1 MFCGKCG
8 AKLND
13 GAAFCTSCGAS
24 QTPTAAQPPVADAAP
39 EVSRGNNKNRK
50 IGIIAV
56 AVAIALLIGLCS
68 AVFGGRSYKATVNK
82 YVKAQF
88 AGDIEDI
95 VDLMPKKV
103 FNYVLEQEGYDKSQ
117 RKEFIQS
124 GQAALSS
131 YVAMIKGFYGEKMKV
146 SHKITEAEAIKGDD
160 LKELKSAYKEMGV
173 KVSAAKEITVDI
185 TIKGNDM
192 ENTSSSE
199 FIDIKVGSSWYI
211 DAMSGGLDF

>member
-13 GAAFCTSCGAS
+13 GAAFCTNCGAS
-24 QTPTAAQPPVADAAP
+24 QGPTMAQPVTANAAP
-39 EVSRGNNKNRK
+39 EVTANNKNRK

-56 AVAIALLIGLCS
+56 AVAIALLISLCC
-68 AVFGGRSYKATVNK
+68 AVFGGRGYKATVNK
-82 YVKAQF
+82 YIKAQF

-103 FNYVLEQEGYDKSQ
+103 FNYALEQEGYDKSQ

-124 GQAALSS
+124 GQAALTS
-131 YVAMIKGFYGEKMKV
+131 YVTMMKAFYGEKMKV
-146 SHKITEAEAIKGDD
+146 SHKITEVEAIKGDD
-160 LKELKSAYKEMGV
+160 LKELKSYYKEIGV

-199 FIDIKVGSSWYI
+199 FTVIKVGGSWYI
-211 DAMSGGLDF
+211 DALISGLGF